1 MIYDGSSKK
10 PQRRCRD
17 CRKAIAWH
25 KDADINT
32 LLRCFDC
39 SVSHRAKLRKV
50 K

>member
-1 MIYDGSSKK
+1 MTSDKTGKVTG
-10 PQRRCRD
+10 RRCRD

-25 KDADINT
+25 KDADLNT

-39 SVSHRAKLRKV
+39 SVTHRAKLRKV